1 MGKFSFNWL
10 GRWGMSSLN
19 GLLMII
25 FGFIALVFPNA
36 TIDVLA
42 IYFALSILI
51 GGIVLGIYSIQYR
64 KYTPN
69 WKLKLVEGSVSVIL
83 GIIIILYSKFA
94 VEFLMVIVGA
104 WAIVIG
110 VVFIISYFAKKHLG
124 LVDILNLITG
134 VISLALGAIIIF
146 NPFQSFRFIV
156 ILIGIY
162 TIIYGVFSMV
172 YSAKTV
178 NRTTIWLHTDED
190 KDNSSSSAE

>member
-1 MGKFSFNWL
+1 
-10 GRWGMSSLN
+10 MSSLN